1 MPDRTTEF
9 HISVR
14 QMAEF
19 ICRSGDLTSGGFQSP
34 ERALEGTKA
43 HQKIQKSRGGDYQKE
58 VALSRT
64 VDAGDGLSL
73 VIEGRA
79 DGITTV
85 DGRLCVEEIKSTYAS
100 GESLGFDYEP
110 THRAQLLCYAAMIC
124 EDEPGVL
131 CRLTY
136 YQLETEEEFSFEQYL
151 TKEELEAFFADV
163 AERCAMWVRWQNA
176 HILARNTS
184 LERLEFPYP
193 EYREGQRTM
202 AAYVYKTIQD
212 GHVLFLQAPT
222 GIGKTISALFPSL
235 KAMGQGLTSKIF
247 YLTAKNAAARAAQ
260 EALDRLSTQEPELL
274 SVSITAKDKICPMPE
289 RACTPDVCP
298 YAKGHYDRINDAVY
312 EAVTAA
318 ADAEAGGSLKREQ
331 ILAIAEKH
339 HVCPFELEL
348 DISTWSD
355 VIIGDYN
362 YAFDPTASLKRF
374 FGENE
379 KTDYTL
385 LVDEAHNLPERA
397 QSMYSAELGR
407 APFVDLQA
415 RFRGRPARVRR
426 RLRRQLREIVTWF
439 DEKEEVLSDRGAC
452 VEASPPTVLTAALDG
467 FREELADWLMK
478 EGSADTAGTQLYF
491 DILFWLRMAE
501 AYDDSSVV
509 YSRKE
514 GTDVQIRIYCVH
526 PAEKLA
532 ERYDQV
538 RAVILFSA
546 TLLPIAYYREM
557 LEVKDEKNPSQAIC
571 LPSPFDPSHLAVVSA
586 DGVRTDYK
594 SREASIGDVCAVIYR
609 TVHAHEGN
617 YIVFFPSY
625 PYLQRVADFYR
636 DAYPGD
642 TILLQ
647 ESGMT
652 EENREEWLG
661 HFREDPPWTLAFA
674 VMGGAFS
681 EGIDLTGKRLIGTVI
696 VTVGIPQIGLERDL
710 VRDAMDRLTGSG
722 FDYAYRYPG
731 LNKVFQAAGRVIRT
745 ETDRGVIVL
754 LDARYQ
760 EPVVRRN
767 LPADWDVKVTDPSR
781 VGEVLEEFW
790 KGQE

>member
-1 MPDRTTEF
+1 MPVNTTEF

-19 ICRSGDLTSGGFQSP
+19 ICRGGDLAGGGFQSP

-58 VALSRT
+58 VVLSRT
-64 VDAGDGLSL
+64 VDAGDGISL
-73 VIEGRA
+73 IVEGRA
-79 DGITTV
+79 DGVTTV

-100 GESLGFDYEP
+100 EEALGFTYEP

-124 EDEPGVL
+124 GEEPGVL

-151 TKEELEAFFADV
+151 EKEELEAFFRDV
-163 AERCAMWVRWQNA
+163 TERFAVWVRWQQA
-176 HILARNTS
+176 HIQARTAS
-184 LERLEFPYP
+184 LEKLEFPYP

-212 GHVLFLQAPT
+212 SRVLFLQAPT

-260 EALDRLSTQEPELL
+260 EALDRLQAQEPELL

-289 RACTPDVCP
+289 RSCTPDVCP
-298 YAKGHYDRINDAVY
+298 FAKGHYDRINDAVY
-312 EAVTAA
+312 EAITTGT
-318 ADAEAGGSLKREQ
+318 DGESGGILKREQ
-331 ILAIAEKH
+331 VLAIAEKH

-374 FGENE
+374 FGESE

-407 APFVDLQA
+407 APFVELQA
-415 RFRGRPARVRR
+415 RFRGKPARTRR
-426 RLRRQLREIVTWF
+426 RMRRLLGEIVTWF
-439 DEKEEVLSDRGAC
+439 DEKEEALGVAGVR
-452 VEASPPTVLTAALDG
+452 VEEAPPTVLTAALDG

-491 DILFWLRMAE
+491 DILFYLRMAE
-501 AYDDSSVV
+501 VYDENSVV
-509 YSRKE
+509 YSRRE
-514 GTDVQIRIYCVH
+514 GSDVRIRLYCVH

-532 ERYDQV
+532 ERYEQV
-538 RAVILFSA
+538 RAVVLFSA

-557 LEVKDEKNPSQAIC
+557 LEVKNEEKPSQAIC
-571 LPSPFDPSHLAVVSA
+571 LPSPFDPSHLAVVAA

-594 SREASIGDVCAVIYR
+594 SRESSIGDVSAVIYR

-625 PYLQRVADFYR
+625 PYMQRVAEFYR
-636 DAYPGD
+636 DAYPEEKV
-642 TILLQ
+642 LLQ

-652 EENREEWLG
+652 EEDREEWLG

-681 EGIDLTGKRLIGTVI
+681 EGIDLTGRRLVGTVI

-760 EPVVRRN
+760 EPQVRRN
-767 LPADWDVKVTDPSR
+767 LPAEWDVKVAEPSQI
-781 VGEVLEEFW
+781 GEVLEEFW